1 MHELS
6 LATDVINLVTE
17 EAKKNGVSLVREIL
31 IEVGDL
37 SGVEADA
44 FQWALELLIKETI
57 LKDAE
62 VRLLRTPGTGF
73 CKACEREFEMRNRLD
88 ICPRCGSFPS
98 EIRGGQEFR
107 VVSMTGE

>member
-6 LATDVINLVTE
+6 LAADVINLVTE
-17 EAKKNGVSLVREIL
+17 EARKNGLSVIQELL

-44 FQWALELLIKETI
+44 FQWALELLTKETI
-57 LKDAE
+57 LGKAE
-62 VRLLRTPGTGF
+62 ILLNRSPGTGI
-73 CKACEREFEMRNRLD
+73 CKSCEREFEMRNRLD
-88 ICPRCGSFPS
+88 SCPLCGAFPS

-107 VVSMTGE
+107 VISMVGE

>member
-6 LATDVINLVTE
+6 LATDVINLVAE
-17 EAKKNGVSLVREIL
+17 EAQKNGVSFISEIL

-57 LKDAE
+57 LGNAE
-62 VRLLRTPGTGF
+62 IRLNRSPGTGI
-73 CKACEREFEMRNRLD
+73 CKACEREFEMKNRLD
-88 ICPRCGSFPS
+88 SCPGCGAFPS

-107 VVSMTGE
+107 VISIVGE